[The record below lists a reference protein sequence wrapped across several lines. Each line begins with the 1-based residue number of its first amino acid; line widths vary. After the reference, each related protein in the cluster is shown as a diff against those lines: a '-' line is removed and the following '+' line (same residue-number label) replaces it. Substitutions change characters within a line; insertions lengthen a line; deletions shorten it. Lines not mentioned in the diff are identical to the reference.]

1 MIYQKQERL
10 AQALGRVK
18 AEIPALNEFHGYAHG
33 VALTDIR
40 IIVEAYE
47 RLTPATDDAIAIV
60 AEALAEADGLPSFA
74 KAKVVVAA
82 LRRAGV
88 LKGEP

>member
-1 MIYQKQERL
+1 MTTSNGRMSD
-10 AQALGRVK
+10 ARVK
-18 AEIPALNEFHGYAHG
+18 P
-33 VALTDIR
+33 
-40 IIVEAYE
+40 
-47 RLTPATDDAIAIV
+47 AIAIV